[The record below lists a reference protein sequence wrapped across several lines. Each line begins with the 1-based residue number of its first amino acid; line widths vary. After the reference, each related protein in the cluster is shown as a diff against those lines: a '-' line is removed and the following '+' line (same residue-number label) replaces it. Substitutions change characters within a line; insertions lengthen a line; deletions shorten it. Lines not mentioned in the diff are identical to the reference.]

1 MNGSLKTKM
10 AGAMLKPAL
19 KGVQAKLD
27 YSQHGGAVVI
37 GVNAPVV
44 KTHGSAG
51 PDAVANTMKQI
62 HTMLEA
68 DLVAKV
74 QAFVADHKEDLAAR
88 PENEVD
94 GAAE

>member
-74 QAFVADHKEDLAAR
+74 RAFVADHKEDFAAR
-88 PENEVD
+88 PENDVD